1 MTYLVVGLDQITFA
15 PWHQN
20 VQARDV
26 ATARQVAVAR
36 ADASGIALVVAAVIG
51 PNSTVLDEP
60 AAQHAAAPASLAEA
74 SARKRRRGEQD
85 AHRPEVGMHELTE
98 RVRHLRRRLRAGDDA

>member
-26 ATARQVAVAR
+26 ATARRVAVSR
-36 ADASGIALVVAAVIG
+36 AASGIALVVAAVIG

-60 AAQHAAAPASLAEA
+60 AAQHAAVPVPLAEA
-74 SARKRRRGEQD
+74 QARKRRRGEQD
-85 AHRPEVGMHELTE
+85 AHRTEVGVHELTE
-98 RVRHLRRRLRAGDDA
+98 RVRHLRHRLRAGEDA

>member
-1 MTYLVVGLDQITFA
+1 MTFLVVGLDQITFA

-20 VQARDV
+20 VQASDV

-60 AAQHAAAPASLAEA
+60 AAQPAAAPSQLVEA
-74 SARKRRRGEQD
+74 RARKRRRGEQD
-85 AHRPEVGMHELTE
+85 AYHPEIGVPELTE
-98 RVRHLRRRLRAGDDA
+98 RVRHLRRRLRAGEDA